1 MGLATMP
8 NLWAATAWQTASDIK
23 WQAGDAGA
31 GDTIQLSSFMD
42 IDTSTLPAIAL
53 ATLHVEFTQQRTS
66 AGAGVVNSWV
76 LLKGITMYEPVEQG
90 DLAPSYVTGYV
101 SATSTARLRRIFI
114 AIPCLQVS
122 GGYGDADKIKV
133 RVGAKGD
140 EGTVEWIVSGIKSR
154 LLYLPVNC

>member
-8 NLWAATAWQTASDIK
+8 NLWAATAWHTAPDIK

-42 IDTSTLPAIAL
+42 INTSKLPAIAL

-66 AGAGVVNSWV
+66 AGEGVVNSWV
-76 LLKGITMYEPVEQG
+76 FLQGITMYESVQQG
-90 DLAPSYVTGYV
+90 AGVAPYVTGYV
-101 SATSTARLRRIFI
+101 SAASTARLRRIFI
-114 AIPCLQVS
+114 AIPCLQTT
-122 GGYGDADKIKV
+122 GGFGTADTIKV
-133 RVGAKGD
+133 RVGAQGD
-140 EGTVEWIVSGIKSR
+140 GDTVEWIVSGIKSR